1 MPTSWKHGQ
10 HLHMG
15 ERRAVLLLNHV
26 HMEQALFNQRQGIEH
41 VLSDRINHFGVE
53 RAFLGHKGIAP
64 DLILYSVHITRLQN
78 ANDVYFNRLMLISQ
92 GKNLMETQYFWI
104 SANGYKKDVS
114 FRVILNAESTRNE

>member
-1 MPTSWKHGQ
+1 M
-10 HLHMG
+10 
-15 ERRAVLLLNHV
+15 LLLNHV

-53 RAFLGHKGIAP
+53 RAFLGHKEIAP